1 MRLFFY
7 SSAAALKLSLLLFIV
22 CSVSY
27 GSYGVAPSTGSG
39 LPYSVETK
47 TLVKSLFNN
56 KNIIGGQVIAL
67 KDQPGKSYS
76 GNYLDVGSLG
86 GITKGDVFAFFT
98 PQGEPVGFGRVVEV
112 QRYTSSFSF
121 IRELTVDPTDNLVG
135 KKVTEEI
142 RLRLP
147 AGHVD

>member
-1 MRLFFY
+1 MRLSFILN
-7 SSAAALKLSLLLFIV
+7 STLKTLLLFVV
-22 CSVSY
+22 CSISY

-67 KDQPGKSYS
+67 KDQPGKNYS

-86 GITKGDVFAFFT
+86 GINKGDVFAFFAWWKFKDT
-98 PQGEPVGFGRVVEV
+98 PLHF
-112 QRYTSSFSF
+112 
-121 IRELTVDPTDNLVG
+121 
-135 KKVTEEI
+135 
-142 RLRLP
+142 RLSN
-147 AGHVD
+147 